1 MSTYRI
7 YIEGAIILAI
17 LIVLLIVTKV
27 ASSLSYIVFGALLYL
42 ALHTYS
48 DWNNEHKGIFIYYD
62 DQSQGSDAPALT
74 KETLIKA
81 LELATYS
88 NNNKFITKDLPVS
101 KQELKHYLAIELHN
115 HITYGFDEEIEIILK
130 ELEEDCKVSVRG
142 NFIILKAEP
151 DNSIIARIIYE
162 RMLNQNLSSMPYTI
176 DGLLNEANLITFAKI
191 NRITIRRLAK
201 SKNSSVALTR
211 EYLKK
216 LEYAQHTYSK
226 NNSLLGF
233 LYDINA
239 VKVIAY

>member
-7 YIEGAIILAI
+7 YIEVAIILAI
-17 LIVLLIVTKV
+17 LTTLLIVTKV
-27 ASSLSYIVFGALLYL
+27 ASNLSYIVFGALLYL

-48 DWNNEHKGIFIYYD
+48 NWSNEHKGISIYYD
-62 DQSQGSDAPALT
+62 DQSQGSNAPVLT

-81 LELATYS
+81 LELATCS
-88 NNNKFITKDLPVS
+88 NNNKFITKGLPVS

-115 HITYGFDEEIEIILK
+115 HITYGFDEEIEMILK

-142 NFIILKAEP
+142 NFIILKAEL

-162 RMLNQNLSSMPYTI
+162 GMLNQSLSCVPSTI
-176 DGLLNEANLITFAKI
+176 NGLLNEANLITFPKV
-191 NRITIRRLAK
+191 NRITMRRLAK
-201 SKNSSVALTR
+201 SKNSFVALTR

-216 LEYAQHTYSK
+216 LEYVQHTYSK

-233 LYDINA
+233 LRDINA